1 MNLKPKTPYSAKPK
15 IAREWLDCLRGPEG
29 INGILARTEDLAK
42 LKACLQHCLKTLE
55 LAHFGSKV
63 EPVWVSGKPTELL
76 LMVPNAAI
84 AARLQQSLPS
94 LINELA
100 KNGLNCTAIKVS
112 LKPALPQ
119 SEWVVQPRAPAKEKP
134 KGLNPVARSAWLDLL
149 SKLEPDSELSK
160 AVKHLLQSKTSS
172 P

>member
-1 MNLKPKTPYSAKPK
+1 MNPKPKTPYSAKPK
-15 IAREWLDCLRGPEG
+15 IAREWIDCLRGPEG

-42 LKACLQHCLKTLE
+42 LKACLQRCLKTLE
-55 LAHFGSKV
+55 LAHFSSKV

-76 LMVPNAAI
+76 LMVPNATI

-94 LINELA
+94 LINELG
-100 KNGLNCTAIKVS
+100 KNGLNCKAIKVS

-119 SEWVVQPRAPAKEKP
+119 SEWVVQPRAPGREKP

-149 SKLEPDSELSK
+149 SKLEPESDLSK
-160 AVKHLLQSKTSS
+160 AVQHLLQSKTGS

>member
-1 MNLKPKTPYSAKPK
+1 MNPKPKTPYSAKPK
-15 IAREWLDCLRGPEG
+15 IAREWLECLRGPVG

-55 LAHFGSKV
+55 FAHFSSKV

-76 LMVPNAAI
+76 LMVPNATI

-94 LINELA
+94 LINELR

-119 SEWVVQPRAPAKEKP
+119 SEWVVQPLAPGREKP

-149 SKLEPDSELSK
+149 SKLEPESDLSK
-160 AVKHLLQSKTSS
+160 AVQHLLQSKTGS

>member
-1 MNLKPKTPYSAKPK
+1 MNPKPKTPYSVKPK

-42 LKACLQHCLKTLE
+42 LKACLQHSLKNLE
-55 LAHFGSKV
+55 LGHFGPKV
-63 EPVWVSGKPTELL
+63 EPVWVSGKQAELL
-76 LMVPNAAI
+76 LMVPNATI

-100 KNGLNCTAIKVS
+100 KNGQNCSTIKVS

-119 SEWVVQPRAPAKEKP
+119 SEWIVQPRAPGREKP

-149 SKLEPDSELSK
+149 SKLEPESELSK
-160 AVKHLLQSKTSS
+160 AVKHLLQSKTGSR
-172 P
+172 

>member
-1 MNLKPKTPYSAKPK
+1 MNPKPKTPYSAKPK
-15 IAREWLDCLRGPEG
+15 IAREWIDCLRGPEG
-29 INGILARTEDLAK
+29 INSILARTEDLAK

-55 LAHFGSKV
+55 LGHFGSKV
-63 EPVWVSGKPTELL
+63 EPVWASSKPTELL
-76 LMVPNAAI
+76 LMVPNATI

-100 KNGLNCTAIKVS
+100 KNGQNCSAIKVS

-119 SEWVVQPRAPAKEKP
+119 SEWAVQPQAPAREKP

-149 SKLEPDSELSK
+149 SKLEPESDLSK
-160 AVKHLLQSKTSS
+160 AVQHLLQSKTGS

>member
-1 MNLKPKTPYSAKPK
+1 MNPKPKTPYSAKPK
-15 IAREWLDCLRGPEG
+15 IVREWLDCLRGPEG

-42 LKACLQHCLKTLE
+42 LKVCLQHCLKTLE

-76 LMVPNAAI
+76 LMVPNATI

-94 LINELA
+94 LINELG
-100 KNGLNCTAIKVS
+100 KSGLNCTAIKVS

-119 SEWVVQPRAPAKEKP
+119 SEWAVQPRSPAKEKP

-149 SKLEPDSELSK
+149 SKLEPESELSK
-160 AVKHLLQSKTSS
+160 AVQHLLQSKTGSR
-172 P
+172 

>member
-1 MNLKPKTPYSAKPK
+1 MNPKPKTPYSAKPK
-15 IAREWLDCLRGPEG
+15 IAREWIDCLRGPEG

-55 LAHFGSKV
+55 LGHFGSKV
-63 EPVWVSGKPTELL
+63 EPVWASSKPTELL
-76 LMVPNAAI
+76 LMVPNATI

-100 KNGLNCTAIKVS
+100 NNGQNCSAIKVS

-119 SEWVVQPRAPAKEKP
+119 SEWAIKPRPPAREKP

-149 SKLEPDSELSK
+149 SKLEPESDLSK
-160 AVKHLLQSKTSS
+160 AVQHLLQSKTGS

>member
-15 IAREWLDCLRGPEG
+15 IAREWIDCLRGPEG

-55 LAHFGSKV
+55 LAHFASKV
-63 EPVWVSGKPTELL
+63 EPVWVSGRPAELL
-76 LMVPNAAI
+76 LMVPNATI

-94 LINELA
+94 LINELG

-119 SEWVVQPRAPAKEKP
+119 SEWVVQSRAPAREKP

-149 SKLEPDSELSK
+149 SKLEPESDLSK
-160 AVKHLLQSKTSS
+160 AVQHLLQSKTGS

>member
-1 MNLKPKTPYSAKPK
+1 MNPKPKTPYSAKPK

-42 LKACLQHCLKTLE
+42 LKTCLQRCLKTLE
-55 LAHFGSKV
+55 LAHFGPKV
-63 EPVWVSGKPTELL
+63 EPVWVSGKPTKLL
-76 LMVPNAAI
+76 LMVPNATI

-94 LINELA
+94 LINELG

-119 SEWVVQPRAPAKEKP
+119 SEWVVQPRAPAREKP
-134 KGLNPVARSAWLDLL
+134 KGLNPVARSAWLNLL
-149 SKLEPDSELSK
+149 SKLEPESDLSK
-160 AVKHLLQSKTSS
+160 AVQHLLQSKTGS

>member
-1 MNLKPKTPYSAKPK
+1 MNPKPKTPYSAKPK
-15 IAREWLDCLRGPEG
+15 IAREWIDCLRGPEG
-29 INGILARTEDLAK
+29 INRILARTEDLAK

-55 LAHFGSKV
+55 LGHFGSKV
-63 EPVWVSGKPTELL
+63 EPVWASGKPAELL
-76 LMVPNAAI
+76 LMVPNATI

-100 KNGLNCTAIKVS
+100 KNGQNCSAIKVS

-119 SEWVVQPRAPAKEKP
+119 SEWAIQPRAPAREKP

-149 SKLEPDSELSK
+149 SKLEPESDLSK
-160 AVKHLLQSKTSS
+160 AVQHLLQSKTGS

>member
-1 MNLKPKTPYSAKPK
+1 MNPKPKTPYSAKPK
-15 IAREWLDCLRGPEG
+15 IAREWIDCLRGPEG
-29 INGILARTEDLAK
+29 ISGILARTEDLAK

-55 LAHFGSKV
+55 LGHFGSKV
-63 EPVWVSGKPTELL
+63 EPVWASGKPTELL
-76 LMVPNAAI
+76 LMVPNATI

-94 LINELA
+94 LINELG

-119 SEWVVQPRAPAKEKP
+119 SEWVVQPRAPAREKP
-134 KGLNPVARSAWLDLL
+134 KGLNPIARSAWLDLL
-149 SKLEPDSELSK
+149 SKLEPESDLSK
-160 AVKHLLQSKTSS
+160 AVQHLLQSKTGS

>member
-1 MNLKPKTPYSAKPK
+1 MNPKPKTPYSAKPK
-15 IAREWLDCLRGPEG
+15 IAREWIDCLRGPGG

-55 LAHFGSKV
+55 LGHFGSKV
-63 EPVWVSGKPTELL
+63 EPVWASSKPTELL
-76 LMVPNAAI
+76 LMVPNATI

-100 KNGLNCTAIKVS
+100 KNGQNCSAIKVS

-119 SEWVVQPRAPAKEKP
+119 SEWAIQPRAPAREKP

-149 SKLEPDSELSK
+149 SKLEPESDLSK
-160 AVKHLLQSKTSS
+160 AVQHLLQSKTRS

>member
-42 LKACLQHCLKTLE
+42 LKASLQHCLKTLE

-63 EPVWVSGKPTELL
+63 EPVWVFGKPTELL
-76 LMVPNAAI
+76 LMVPNATI

-94 LINELA
+94 LINELG
-100 KNGLNCTAIKVS
+100 KSGLNCTAIKVS

-119 SEWVVQPRAPAKEKP
+119 SEWAVQPRAPAREKP
-134 KGLNPVARSAWLDLL
+134 KGLNPVARAAWVDLL
-149 SKLEPDSELSK
+149 SKLEPESELRK
-160 AVKHLLQSKTSS
+160 AVQHLLQSKTGS

>member
-1 MNLKPKTPYSAKPK
+1 MNPKPKTPYSAKPK
-15 IAREWLDCLRGPEG
+15 IAREWIDCLRGPGG

-55 LAHFGSKV
+55 LGHFGSKV
-63 EPVWVSGKPTELL
+63 EPVWASGKPTELL
-76 LMVPNAAI
+76 LMVPNATI

-94 LINELA
+94 LINELE
-100 KNGLNCTAIKVS
+100 KNGQNCSAIKVS

-119 SEWVVQPRAPAKEKP
+119 SEWAIQPRAPARERP

-149 SKLEPDSELSK
+149 SKLEPESDLSK
-160 AVKHLLQSKTSS
+160 AVQHLLQSKTGS

>member
-1 MNLKPKTPYSAKPK
+1 MNPKPKIPYSDKPK
-15 IAREWLDCLRGPEG
+15 IAREWLECLRGPEV
-29 INGILARTEDLAK
+29 INGILARSDDLAK
-42 LKACLQHCLKTLE
+42 LKACLQRCLKTID

-76 LMVPNAAI
+76 LMVPNATI

-94 LINELA
+94 LINELG

-119 SEWVVQPRAPAKEKP
+119 SEWAVQPRAPVREKP
-134 KGLNPVARSAWLDLL
+134 KGLNAAARSAWLDLL
-149 SKLEPDSELSK
+149 NQLEPESDLSK
-160 AVKHLLQSKTSS
+160 AVQRLLQSKTGSR
-172 P
+172 

>member
-1 MNLKPKTPYSAKPK
+1 MNPKPKTPYSAKPK

-55 LAHFGSKV
+55 LGHFGSKV
-63 EPVWVSGKPTELL
+63 EPVWASSKPTELL
-76 LMVPNAAI
+76 LMVPNATI

-94 LINELA
+94 LINELG

-119 SEWVVQPRAPAKEKP
+119 SEWAVQPRAPAREKP

-149 SKLEPDSELSK
+149 NKLEPESELSK
-160 AVKHLLQSKTSS
+160 AVQHLLQSKTGS

>member
-1 MNLKPKTPYSAKPK
+1 MNPKPKTPYSAKRK
-15 IAREWLDCLRGPEG
+15 IAREWLDCLRGQEG
-29 INGILARTEDLAK
+29 INSILARTEDLAK

-55 LAHFGSKV
+55 LGHFGSKV
-63 EPVWVSGKPTELL
+63 EPVWASGKPTELL
-76 LMVPNAAI
+76 LMVPNATI

-100 KNGLNCTAIKVS
+100 KNGQKCTAIKVS
-112 LKPALPQ
+112 LKPALPL
-119 SEWVVQPRAPAKEKP
+119 SEWAVQPRAPAREKP

-149 SKLEPDSELSK
+149 SKLEPESDLSK
-160 AVKHLLQSKTSS
+160 AVQHLLQSKTGS

>member
-1 MNLKPKTPYSAKPK
+1 MNPKPKTPYPTKPK
-15 IAREWLDCLRGPEG
+15 IAREWIDCLRGPEG

-55 LAHFGSKV
+55 LAHFSPKV
-63 EPVWVSGKPTELL
+63 EPVWISGKPTELL
-76 LMVPNAAI
+76 LMVPNATI

-94 LINELA
+94 LINELG

-119 SEWVVQPRAPAKEKP
+119 SEWAVQPRAPAREKP

-149 SKLEPDSELSK
+149 SKLEPDSDLSK
-160 AVKHLLQSKTSS
+160 SVQHLLQSKTGSR
-172 P
+172 

>member
-1 MNLKPKTPYSAKPK
+1 MNPKPKTPYSAKPK
-15 IAREWLDCLRGPEG
+15 IAREWIDCLRGPGG

-55 LAHFGSKV
+55 LGHFGSKV
-63 EPVWVSGKPTELL
+63 EPVWASSKPTELL
-76 LMVPNAAI
+76 LMVPNATI

-119 SEWVVQPRAPAKEKP
+119 SEWAVQPRSPAKEKP

-149 SKLEPDSELSK
+149 SKLEPESDLSK
-160 AVKHLLQSKTSS
+160 AVQHLLQSKTGS

>member
-1 MNLKPKTPYSAKPK
+1 MNPKPKTPYSAKPN
-15 IAREWLDCLRGPEG
+15 IARDWLDCLRGPEG
-29 INGILARTEDLAK
+29 IYGILARTEDLAK
-42 LKACLQHCLKTLE
+42 LKACLQLCLKTLE
-55 LAHFGSKV
+55 LAHFSSKV

-76 LMVPNAAI
+76 LMVPNATI

-94 LINELA
+94 LINELG
-100 KNGLNCTAIKVS
+100 KKGLNCTTIKVS

-119 SEWVVQPRAPAKEKP
+119 SEWVVQPRAPAREKP

-149 SKLEPDSELSK
+149 SKLEPESDLSK
-160 AVKHLLQSKTSS
+160 AVQHLLQSKIGS

>member
-1 MNLKPKTPYSAKPK
+1 MNPKPKTPYSAKPK

-63 EPVWVSGKPTELL
+63 EPVWVSGKQAELL
-76 LMVPNAAI
+76 LMVPNPTI

-100 KNGLNCTAIKVS
+100 KNGQNCSAIKVS

-119 SEWVVQPRAPAKEKP
+119 SEWIVQPRAPAREKP
-134 KGLNPVARSAWLDLL
+134 KGLNSVARSAWLDLL
-149 SKLEPDSELSK
+149 SKLEPESDLSK
-160 AVKHLLQSKTSS
+160 AVQHLLQSRTGS

>member
-15 IAREWLDCLRGPEG
+15 IAREWLDCLRGPKG

-42 LKACLQHCLKTLE
+42 LKASLQHCLKTLE
-55 LAHFGSKV
+55 LAHFGSKI

-76 LMVPNAAI
+76 LMVPNATI

-94 LINELA
+94 LINELG
-100 KNGLNCTAIKVS
+100 KSGLNCTAIKVS

-119 SEWVVQPRAPAKEKP
+119 SEWAVQPRASAREKP
-134 KGLNPVARSAWLDLL
+134 KGLNPVARAAWLDLL
-149 SKLEPDSELSK
+149 SKLEPESELRK
-160 AVKHLLQSKTSS
+160 AVQHLLQSKTGS

>member
-1 MNLKPKTPYSAKPK
+1 MNPKPKTPYSAKPK

-55 LAHFGSKV
+55 LAHFDSKV

-76 LMVPNAAI
+76 LMVPNATI

-94 LINELA
+94 LINELG
-100 KNGLNCTAIKVS
+100 KNGLNCTTIKVS

-119 SEWVVQPRAPAKEKP
+119 SEWTVQPRAPAREKP
-134 KGLNPVARSAWLDLL
+134 RGLNPAARSAWLDLL
-149 SKLEPDSELSK
+149 NKLEPESELSK
-160 AVKHLLQSKTSS
+160 AVEHLLQSKTGSR
-172 P
+172 

>member
-1 MNLKPKTPYSAKPK
+1 
-15 IAREWLDCLRGPEG
+15 LRGPEG

-42 LKACLQHCLKTLE
+42 LKVCLQHCLKTLE

-76 LMVPNAAI
+76 LMVPNATI

-94 LINELA
+94 LINELG
-100 KNGLNCTAIKVS
+100 KSGLNCTAIKVS

-119 SEWVVQPRAPAKEKP
+119 SEWAVQPRSPAKEKP

-149 SKLEPDSELSK
+149 SKLEPESELSK
-160 AVKHLLQSKTSS
+160 AVQHLLQSKTGSR
-172 P
+172 

>member
-1 MNLKPKTPYSAKPK
+1 MNPKPKTPYSAKPK
-15 IAREWLDCLRGPEG
+15 IARDWLDCLRGPEG

-42 LKACLQHCLKTLE
+42 LKACLQLCLKTLE

-63 EPVWVSGKPTELL
+63 EPVWVSSKPTELL
-76 LMVPNAAI
+76 LMVPNATI

-94 LINELA
+94 LINELC

-119 SEWVVQPRAPAKEKP
+119 SEWVVQPRAPAREKP

-149 SKLEPDSELSK
+149 SKLEPESDLSK
-160 AVKHLLQSKTSS
+160 AVQHLLKSKTGS

>member
-42 LKACLQHCLKTLE
+42 LKACLQYCLKTLE
-55 LAHFGSKV
+55 LAHLSSKV

-76 LMVPNAAI
+76 LMVPNATI

-94 LINELA
+94 LINELG

-119 SEWVVQPRAPAKEKP
+119 SEWAVQPRAPAREKP

-149 SKLEPDSELSK
+149 SKLEPESELSK
-160 AVKHLLQSKTSS
+160 AVQHLLHSKTGS

>member
-1 MNLKPKTPYSAKPK
+1 MNPKPKTPYSAKPK
-15 IAREWLDCLRGPEG
+15 IAREWLDCLRGSEG
-29 INGILARTEDLAK
+29 INGILARTEDLSK
-42 LKACLQHCLKTLE
+42 LKACLQHCLKTLG
-55 LAHFGSKV
+55 LAHFGAKV

-76 LMVPNAAI
+76 LMVPNATI

-94 LINELA
+94 LINELG

-119 SEWVVQPRAPAKEKP
+119 SEWAVQPRAPAREKP

-160 AVKHLLQSKTSS
+160 AVKHLLQSKTGST
-172 P
+172 

>member
-15 IAREWLDCLRGPEG
+15 IAREWIDCLRGPEG

-76 LMVPNAAI
+76 LMVPNATI